1 MSLNRLRLSAL
12 RPKNGTNKPHHC
24 MITPSKV
31 KFYTLRDKV
40 DSRALLLLFFQV
52 RKKVKMLTA
61 FLCLSKG
68 IKSYRLERM
77 RKKYFKIADD
87 IASAGC

>member
-1 MSLNRLRLSAL
+1 
-12 RPKNGTNKPHHC
+12 

-68 IKSYRLERM
+68 
-77 RKKYFKIADD
+77 KKLPAGKNEEKIFQDC
-87 IASAGC
+87 G

>member
-1 MSLNRLRLSAL
+1 M
-12 RPKNGTNKPHHC
+12 T
-24 MITPSKV
+24 TPSKV
-31 KFYTLRDKV
+31 KFYTLRDKA